1 MWRDVVAAASNAH
14 LGEAAKFRNR
24 IWTGRH
30 AISDRANVSGRSLQT
45 EKFATSAEEIS
56 PAFAPKPKWAFGSRE
71 KLRTSL
77 ARAILK

>member
-1 MWRDVVAAASNAH
+1 VSD
-14 LGEAAKFRNR
+14 R

-30 AISDRANVSGRSLQT
+30 ANSDRANVSGRSAQT

-56 PAFAPKPKWAFGSRE
+56 PAFALKPTWAFGSRE

-77 ARAILK
+77 AQAILK